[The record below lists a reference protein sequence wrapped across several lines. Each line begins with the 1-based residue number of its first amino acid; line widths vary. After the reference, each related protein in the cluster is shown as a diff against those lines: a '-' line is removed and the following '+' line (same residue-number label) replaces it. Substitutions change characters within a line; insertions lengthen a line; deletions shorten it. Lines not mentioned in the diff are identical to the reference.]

1 MRAKSLF
8 LLILVALIAVPL
20 TASEFGDLKKKI
32 KDYMKS
38 TKIKSAEKANVIRQL
53 KDFQT
58 EDSVKL
64 CFDIVEAPDK
74 ISAKYEK
81 EKDKYIKELDKLEK
95 VIQELAAR
103 STGSGRISVGEYNQ
117 LVDALNRRNEILN
130 KKLPAIEDKL
140 RESAVMKNAAIY
152 VLQRLESPEAR
163 DAMLEGLEC
172 SSWKTVF
179 AALEAFKYQKWK
191 GAFKGLIKLYPV
203 TKKPHKNAQV
213 RALVL
218 STMLVIISDDGI
230 DDKYIEKAKNTFIV
244 ALEDISWLVR
254 SNAVKGLG
262 YIADEDCIGPLIEA
276 LARETGR
283 LKWEIV
289 KILQNIT
296 GKKFA
301 DDTKAWRAWWKA
313 NKDDFEPVKKGKDA
327 VAGREEGSHDT
338 AEFYKIKL
346 VSDAP
351 IFIIDRSGSMK
362 QPADTNYHKKMLEK
376 WIREHKAEIEEAI
389 RQGIPWYPLI
399 EPKPPHKSRWGV
411 LQMKLKK
418 AIESLSEK
426 NATFNIV
433 WYSNDVDVFSTEM
446 TKASKSNKKKAT
458 KQIDKMDADGMTNIH
473 DALKRAFEIAVG
485 AKPGQGGGV
494 LTNDKGELFA
504 DTIFFLTDGHPTWG
518 PVQNPD
524 QIIRLVNEWNANLQ
538 IKIHTIGIGIEVDT
552 EQHDFLKR
560 LAEDN
565 QGKCELVNREPK
577 DEDDE
582 D

>member
-1 MRAKSLF
+1 MRPKRIF
-8 LLILVALIAVPL
+8 LLFLVALIVVPL
-20 TASEFGDLKKKI
+20 AASEFGDLKKKI
-32 KDYMKS
+32 QDYMKS
-38 TKIKSAEKANVIRQL
+38 SKIKSSDKANTIRQL

-64 CFDIVEAPDK
+64 CFEIVETPDK
-74 ISAKYEK
+74 QSAKYEK
-81 EKDKYIKELDKLEK
+81 EKEKFLEELDKLEK
-95 VIQELAAR
+95 VITELAAR
-103 STGSGRISVGEYNQ
+103 STGSGKISVGEYNQ

-140 RESAVMKNAAIY
+140 RESAVLKNAAIY
-152 VLQRLESPEAR
+152 VLQRLESTEAR
-163 DAMLEGLEC
+163 EAMLEGLEC
-172 SSWKTVF
+172 SSWKTVY
-179 AALEAFKYQKWK
+179 AALEAFKYQKWQ
-191 GAFKGLIKLYPV
+191 GAFKGLIKLYPL
-203 TKKPHKNAQV
+203 TKKPHKNAQI
-213 RALVL
+213 RSLTLA
-218 STMLVIISDDGI
+218 TMLVIITVEGAT
-230 DDKYIEKAKNTFIV
+230 DKYIERAKNTFII
-244 ALEDISWLVR
+244 ALEDTSWLVR

-283 LKWEIV
+283 LKWEII

-301 DDTKAWRAWWKA
+301 DDVKAWGAWWKA
-313 NKDDFEPVKKGKDA
+313 NKDKFEPVKKGEEA
-327 VAGREEGSHDT
+327 VEGREEGSHDT

-362 QPADTNYHKKMLEK
+362 QPADTNYHKKMLDK

-399 EPKPPHKSRWGV
+399 EPEPPHKSRWGV

-433 WYSNDVDVFSTEM
+433 WYSNDVDIFSSEM
-446 TKASKSNKKKAT
+446 VKANKANKKKAT

-485 AKPGQGGGV
+485 AEPGKGGGV

-504 DTIFFLTDGHPTWG
+504 DTIFFLTDGYPTWG
-518 PVQNPD
+518 PVQDPA

-538 IKIHTIGIGIEVDT
+538 IKIHTIGIGIEVDE
-552 EQHDFLKR
+552 EQHDFLKK

-577 DEDDE
+577 DEDKD
-582 D
+582 